1 MINES
6 CLSLLEDNDAL
17 LWLEANTKELESEIL
32 SIEDIGYLAFSE
44 WINKLNLDE
53 VEDYN
58 KRKKD
63 IEKDITENN
72 VTANYCSVPEW
83 SSSNP
88 YKTIIT
94 TSTDYINEQQ
104 IKNEKMNKPII
115 IEARV
120 TEQKAYTFNNFYELK
135 GFLKGCKILV
145 DHEDLH
151 DMHEI
156 LFLLGFGK
164 GRGGKCCATDIA
176 YIVEISDTDYVYDGI
191 SSVLNIEHN
200 FTGKDV
206 INEYRELKAKL
217 LAAIIPWPTPDEYLK
232 RLTLSDL
239 NSLVVMADTII
250 DKKDYMK
257 MEEKGLWNAFFG
269 EIDIEGYR
277 QLQENYVIQM
287 ENLKFLA

>member
-6 CLSLLEDNDAL
+6 CLSLLEDDDVIN
-17 LWLEANTKELESEIL
+17 WLEAATKELESRLI
-32 SIEDIGYLAFSE
+32 S
-44 WINKLNLDE
+44 
-53 VEDYN
+53 VENGFPD
-58 KRKKD
+58 RRID
-63 IEKDITENN
+63 
-72 VTANYCSVPEW
+72 YCSVPEW
-83 SSSNP
+83 SSSDP
-88 YKTIIT
+88 YKTVIT
-94 TSTDYINEQQ
+94 TSANYINEQQ

-135 GFLKGCKILV
+135 GFLKGCKLLV

-151 DMHEI
+151 DIHEI
-156 LFLLGFGK
+156 LFVLGFQK
-164 GRGGKCCATDIA
+164 GDDGRCCETDIA
-176 YIVEISDTDYVYDGI
+176 YIVEISDTDYIYDGI

-257 MEEKGLWNAFFG
+257 MEEKGLWNVFFG